1 MQFFDVL
8 LENDDITVL
17 GGPTEVEVSV
27 DIGQKGDRG
36 SRFLVG
42 YGDPNEEGVIP
53 SGEQI
58 ALGDVFVNASTASR
72 YGWLYLYL
80 RTPSGNSW
88 VQTLKLQPS
97 VYVRDVDVL
106 FGSAGQGNISIPL
119 SDIVSDVSVTDSDKY
134 IISLTPKSDTNI
146 SIVVTDK
153 YILGSNLAIEVKAL
167 EYDDDAGTWGPLEGV
182 KRIATTVSVV

>member
-1 MQFFDVL
+1 MQFFDIL

-17 GGPTEVEVSV
+17 GGPEQVEVSV
-27 DIGQKGDRG
+27 DIGEKGERG
-36 SRFLVG
+36 SRFFVG

-53 SGEQI
+53 DGEQI

-72 YGWLYLYL
+72 YGWLYIYL

-106 FGSAGQGNISIPL
+106 LNSSGEGNISIPL
-119 SDIVSDVSVTDSDKY
+119 SSIVSDVSVVDVAKY
-134 IISLTPKSDTNI
+134 IVTLTPSSSSNVNLVITQ
-146 SIVVTDK
+146 K
-153 YILGSNLAIEVKAL
+153 YILGSNLAVEVKAI
-167 EYDDDAGTWGPLEGV
+167 EYNPSTGNWSPLEGV
-182 KRIATTVSVV
+182 LRVGANIAVV

>member
-1 MQFFDVL
+1 MQFFDIL

-17 GGPTEVEVSV
+17 GGPSQVDVSV

-58 ALGDVFVNASTASR
+58 QLGDVFVNASTASR

-80 RTPSGNSW
+80 RTPSGNAW

-106 FGSAGQGNISIPL
+106 LNASGVGNISIPL
-119 SDIVSDVSVTDSDKY
+119 SDIVSDVSVTDVAKY
-134 IISLTPKSDTNI
+134 IISLCPFSDINVN
-146 SIVVTDK
+146 IVVTDK
-153 YILGSNLAIEVKAL
+153 YILGSNLAIEVKAVS
-167 EYDDDAGTWGPLEGV
+167 YDDDLATWGPFEGV
-182 KRIATTVSVV
+182 LRVATNVSVV